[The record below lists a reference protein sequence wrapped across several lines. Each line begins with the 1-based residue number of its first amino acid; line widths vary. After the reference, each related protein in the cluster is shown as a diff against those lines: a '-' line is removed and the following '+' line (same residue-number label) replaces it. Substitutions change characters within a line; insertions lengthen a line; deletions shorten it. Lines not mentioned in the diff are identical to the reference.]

1 MGGERGGSDVSEAPP
16 TDGPPASY
24 CEAVRR
30 GLPDPH
36 RTYHDHQYGFPLAG
50 DAALFGRLLLE
61 INQAGLSWTTILR
74 KQAAFERAYEG
85 YDVDRIAAYGEAD
98 VARLLADA
106 GIVRNRLKVRAAITN
121 AQRIV
126 ALRPEYGGF
135 EGWLDA
141 HHPLPLD
148 AWLARF
154 KATFTFVGGEIVREF
169 LVSTGYLDG
178 AHDADCPARARVLA
192 ARPPWAR

>member
-1 MGGERGGSDVSEAPP
+1 MSDTPP
-16 TDGPPASY
+16 PKSY

-36 RTYHDHQYGFPLAG
+36 RTYHDHHYGFPLEG
-50 DAALFGRLLLE
+50 DAPLFGRLLLE

-74 KQAAFERAYEG
+74 KAEAFERAYDG
-85 YDVDRIAAYGEAD
+85 YDVDRVAGYGEDD

-106 GIVRNRLKVRAAITN
+106 GIVRNRLKVRAAVTN

-126 ALRPEYGGF
+126 ALREEHGSF
-135 EGWLDA
+135 QGWLDA
-141 HHPLPLD
+141 HHPLPLE
-148 AWLARF
+148 AWVKVFRR
-154 KATFTFVGGEIVREF
+154 TFTFVGGEIVREF

-178 AHDADCPARARVLA
+178 AHDLDCPARVRVLE
-192 ARPPWAR
+192 ARPPWSRGR

>member
-1 MGGERGGSDVSEAPP
+1 MSDAPP
-16 TDGPPASY
+16 PNSY

-36 RTYHDHQYGFPLAG
+36 RTYHDHQYGFPLET

-74 KQAAFERAYEG
+74 KAEAFERAYDG
-85 YDVDRIAAYGEAD
+85 YDVDRVAAYGEDD

-106 GIVRNRLKVRAAITN
+106 GIVRNRLKVRAAVTN

-126 ALRPEYGGF
+126 ALRAEHGSF
-135 EGWLDA
+135 AGWLDA
-141 HHPLPLD
+141 HHPSALD
-148 AWLARF
+148 AWVKLFR
-154 KATFTFVGGEIVREF
+154 KTFTFVGGEIVREF

-178 AHDADCPARARVLA
+178 AHDADCPTRARVVA
-192 ARPPWAR
+192 ARPPWTRPG

>member
-1 MGGERGGSDVSEAPP
+1 MSDTPP
-16 TDGPPASY
+16 TSY
-24 CEAVRR
+24 CDAVRR

-36 RTYHDHQYGFPLAG
+36 RDYHDLRYGFPLDG
-50 DAALFGRLLLE
+50 DAALFGRLVLE

-74 KQAAFERAYEG
+74 KEAAFERAYDG
-85 YDVDRIAAYGEAD
+85 FDVDRIAGYGEAD
-98 VARLLADA
+98 VARLLSDA
-106 GIVRNRLKVRAAITN
+106 SIVRNRLKVRAAVTN
-121 AQRIV
+121 ARAIV

-135 EGWLDA
+135 RGWLDA
-141 HHPLPLD
+141 HHPLGQG

-178 AHDADCPARARVLA
+178 AHDPDCPVRARVLA
-192 ARPPWAR
+192 ADPPWTRTVRGRP

>member
-1 MGGERGGSDVSEAPP
+1 MSDAPP
-16 TDGPPASY
+16 TDAPAASY
-24 CEAVRR
+24 CDAVRR

-36 RTYHDHQYGFPLAG
+36 REYHDHRYGFPLEG
-50 DAALFGRLLLE
+50 DAALFGRRVLE

-74 KQAAFERAYEG
+74 KEAAFERAYDG
-85 YDVDRIAAYGEAD
+85 FDVDRIAGYGEAD

-106 GIVRNRLKVRAAITN
+106 SIIRNRLKVRAAVTN
-121 AQRIV
+121 ARAII
-126 ALRPEYGGF
+126 ALRADYGGF
-135 EGWLDA
+135 QGWLDA
-141 HHPLPLD
+141 HHPLELA

-178 AHDADCPARARVLA
+178 AHDADCPVRARVLA
-192 ARPPWAR
+192 ARPPWARDG